1 MEERRQAY
9 KKILKRKGMMLIV
22 SAPPGGGKTSITR
35 EILKSDPFT
44 TLSVSVTTRP
54 QRPGEVD
61 GEHYHFVSEEKFRD
75 MVDQGEMLEYAQ
87 VYNRS
92 MYGTLR
98 APVEKALEDGQDVLF
113 DVDWQGHLKLK
124 AMMEDDVVSVFILPP
139 EFKELE
145 TRMHDRARDD
155 AEEILRRM
163 KKAENEISHY
173 REFQYI
179 IINDEFDRALA
190 KVQAIVIAERLKRSR
205 LKGIQD
211 FVDLLKPGKI
221 YY

>member
-9 KKILKRKGMMLIV
+9 KKILQRKGMMVVI

-35 EILKSDPFT
+35 EILKDDPMT
-44 TLSVSVTTRP
+44 VLSVSATTRP
-54 QRPGEVD
+54 QRPGEVEGD
-61 GEHYHFVSEEKFRD
+61 HYRFVSDEEFRD
-75 MVDQGEMLEYAQ
+75 MIDRGELLEYAQ
-87 VYNRS
+87 VYNKS

-98 APVEKALEDGQDVLF
+98 APVEKALMEGKDVLF

-124 AMMEDDVVSVFILPP
+124 ATMEEDVVSVFILPP

-145 TRMHDRARDD
+145 VRMFDRARDD
-155 AEEILRRM
+155 SEEIERRIF
-163 KKAENEISHY
+163 KAEQEISHY
-173 REFQYI
+173 KEFQYMV
-179 IINDEFDRALA
+179 INDEFDRAVD
-190 KVQAIVIAERLKRSR
+190 KVKAIIVAERLKRSR

-211 FVDLLKPGKI
+211 FVDLLKPGKK